1 MKNHSNL
8 LNCNTHLTILINSM
22 LITSSLQE
30 QQDWPDNNR
39 GKNKLKFLPSLVIIL
54 DLGKNTIKLFFY

>member
-8 LNCNTHLTILINSM
+8 LNWNTHLTILINSM

-30 QQDWPDNNR
+30 QQDWPDNNK
-39 GKNKLKFLPSLVIIL
+39 GKNKLKFLPSPVIIL
-54 DLGKNTIKLFFY
+54 DLAKNTI

>member
-8 LNCNTHLTILINSM
+8 INCNTHLTILINSM

-30 QQDWPDNNR
+30 QQNWPDDNQ
-39 GKNKLKFLPSLVIIL
+39 GKKPLTL
-54 DLGKNTIKLFFY
+54 